1 MIYTLILKPKFRN
14 TLRALAFVILVA
26 FSAAIYS
33 CQTVYTENYP
43 PEKLKTD
50 EYEKIT
56 DVTTKNDS
64 TINLTG
70 YDVTY
75 FDKYK
80 DSSNILLLE
89 KTDTTF
95 IKTEPHKEYKTTK
108 KLSEIKLKDISF
120 VKVEKTRT
128 NWTKTII
135 WSGVALAALV
145 IIGILVW
152 EAAWSSGFSFGNV
165 SFYGNNPGH

>member
-1 MIYTLILKPKFRN
+1 MIYTLILKQRFKNIIRI
-14 TLRALAFVILVA
+14 LAFIILVA
-26 FSAAIYS
+26 FSVSIYS

-75 FDKYK
+75 FEKHK

-89 KTDTTF
+89 KADTAL
-95 IKTEPHKEYKTTK
+95 IKTEPQKEYKITK

-135 WSGVALAALV
+135 WSGTALAALV

-152 EAAWSSGFSFGNV
+152 EAAWYSGFSFGNV
-165 SFYGNNPGH
+165 FLRGNPGH